1 MRPAAISKAPPAEG
15 QDTEEASQQMP
26 RVPLT
31 REGRRELERELKRL
45 EAERPT
51 ITEHISRARD
61 QGNDPTE
68 NLDLRDAVESLMRI
82 ETRIHELNAVLA
94 AAEPLATRR
103 DPSAGAELG
112 ATVTVRLQ
120 DGEEA
125 TYMLVS
131 PAEAA
136 PRRGRLSVESPIG
149 RALLSTKPGDHVV
162 AETPNGPEALDV
174 LHVA

>member
-1 MRPAAISKAPPAEG
+1 
-15 QDTEEASQQMP
+15 MP
-26 RVPLT
+26 RVTLT
-31 REGRRELERELKRL
+31 AEGRRELERELKRL

-51 ITEHISRARD
+51 ISEYISRARE

-68 NLDLRDAVESLMRI
+68 NLDLRDAVESLVRI
-82 ETRIHELNAVLA
+82 ENRIHELHALLA
-94 AAEPLATRR
+94 AAEPLDTRR
-103 DPSAGAELG
+103 SPSDGAELG

-125 TYMLVS
+125 TYVLVS

-149 RALLSTKPGDHVV
+149 RALLSAKPGDRVV
-162 AETPNGPEALDV
+162 AETPNGPESLEV